1 MEKIKEEKAKVT
13 KMVEEMAKKLE
24 ISKKKQIE
32 QDTKYREL
40 EEKNN
45 KSKLCIVRRGV
56 QSPT

>member
-1 MEKIKEEKAKVT
+1 MEKIKEGKAKVT

>member
-1 MEKIKEEKAKVT
+1 MEKMKRGEGKVT

-24 ISKKKQIE
+24 ISKKKQTE
-32 QDTKYREL
+32 QDTKYREP